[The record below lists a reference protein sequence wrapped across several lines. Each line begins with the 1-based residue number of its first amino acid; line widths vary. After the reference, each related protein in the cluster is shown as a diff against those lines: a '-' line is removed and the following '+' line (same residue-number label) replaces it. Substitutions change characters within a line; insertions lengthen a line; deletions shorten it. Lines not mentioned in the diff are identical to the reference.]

1 MPNYVAVFGTEEEY
15 QEFNSSPKDHE
26 LKNLAEQIVRRLH
39 ITTPRKN
46 PVRVKIG
53 VYKLE
58 IASGQLSRRLVHTYE
73 IMPYLERMTQEERP
87 EIFWDL
93 VEYFLQLGIILV
105 REQSWDRGHSSGL
118 EEVISYANEL
128 VDGLKPCIEKFK
140 ERHKIKKSA

>member
-1 MPNYVAVFGTEEEY
+1 MI
-15 QEFNSSPKDHE
+15 
-26 LKNLAEQIVRRLH
+26 L
-39 ITTPRKN
+39 
-46 PVRVKIG
+46 KIG

-73 IMPYLERMTQEERP
+73 IMPYLERMTQEEYNAELQEILDQIP
-87 EIFWDL
+87 EDFWP
-93 VEYFLQLGIILV
+93 LV

-118 EEVISYANEL
+118 EEVISYADEL